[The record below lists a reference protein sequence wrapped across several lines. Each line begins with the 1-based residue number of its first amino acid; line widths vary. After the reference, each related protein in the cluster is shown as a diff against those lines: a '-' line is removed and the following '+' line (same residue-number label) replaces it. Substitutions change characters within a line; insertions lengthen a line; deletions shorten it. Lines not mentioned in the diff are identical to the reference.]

1 MFKRVI
7 YAESSPLL
15 WERNQGKAKSDF
27 SPFFLRRANLCG
39 VFKEKL
45 EQFVACAVNFKAV
58 CACRC

>member
-1 MFKRVI
+1 MPKVRRFYGKEIKVRRNPI
-7 YAESSPLL
+7 FLL
-15 WERNQGKAKSDF
+15 
-27 SPFFLRRANLCG
+27 FLRRENLCG